1 MLDGRHGDNLSKE
14 KNKMNNFQYVSRK
27 QLSPVKQDLI
37 QIIKSVQNQVRKD
50 FTFRFDFV
58 GSTQRN
64 MATYNVGTNIG
75 YDFDVNIQVNDDEC
89 KFSAKEIK
97 TKIRLALDKV
107 AFHYGYDN
115 AEDST
120 RVITIKVKDRKN
132 SKILHSCDFAIVNDY
147 VDDNGSECQEYIH
160 FNKKKKT
167 YTWQEQPQGFY
178 LLPPIYP
185 VVSMTDKSTHRRS
198 RRGLL
203 GEGKAISA
211 EMKDSLSLERHV
223 RRDMPPVYLM
233 NCIDDPV
240 VDYHNSVLFDSAM
253 TAAGVRHRYVQFK
266 TGGHGF
272 GANPEK
278 TTSEAISWKED
289 FINWLRILFK

>member
-1 MLDGRHGDNLSKE
+1 
-14 KNKMNNFQYVSRK
+14 MNNFQYVSRK

-160 FNKKKKT
+160 FNKKHKT
-167 YTWQEQPQGFY
+167 YFWQEQPQGFY
-178 LLPPIYP
+178 LLDEKAEWIKDNKLWQDVRDLYLYKKNHNNDKHKHSRSIY
-185 VVSMTDKSTHRRS
+185 
-198 RRGLL
+198 
-203 GEGKAISA
+203 A
-211 EMKDSLSLERHV
+211 ETIHEICQKYGYYD
-223 RRDMPPVYLM
+223 
-233 NCIDDPV
+233 
-240 VDYHNSVLFDSAM
+240 
-253 TAAGVRHRYVQFK
+253 
-266 TGGHGF
+266 
-272 GANPEK
+272 
-278 TTSEAISWKED
+278 
-289 FINWLRILFK
+289 